1 MTYKEIIEAQERDMR
16 DPVRVQRFQAATYK
30 EIIEA
35 QERDMRD
42 PVRVQRFQ
50 AAWDELIRLEKENG
64 TFSDEF
70 HSRRRL
76 FMEDDLRRGRIRDLS
91 ERYVSVRTAI
101 LKRQIE
107 VKERAEALQKTRQ
120 DERKGA

>member
-64 TFSDEF
+64 TFEDEF
-70 HSRRRL
+70 HTRRRH
-76 FMEDDLRRGRIRDLS
+76 FMGDDLRRGRIRDIS
-91 ERYVSVRTAI
+91 QTYVAVRTSV
-101 LKRQIE
+101 LKKQIAAR
-107 VKERAEALQKTRQ
+107 ER
-120 DERKGA
+120 